1 MQQTIESF
9 ARRIGRRRRA
19 LAPVLLLLV
28 LALGFFAF
36 FAIADEVAEGEIRVL
51 DERILLSMRNPA
63 DLADPL
69 GPAWLEEM
77 ALEITAVGGY
87 PLIVLSLAVVTGLL
101 LVTCRFGAAIYAF
114 FSVGSGALVS
124 HFLKTFYD
132 RPRPDVVAHLDVIHT
147 ASFPSGHAMVTTVAY
162 LTLAALVMRFFADWR
177 VRAYVLCV
185 AVFIALIVGVSRV
198 YLGVH
203 WPSDVAAGWA
213 LGAAW
218 ASLTWLAVTLLALY
232 RKSGRGK
239 ASRKQLRDDAPDAME
254 NP

>member
-1 MQQTIESF
+1 MTQTIKSF
-9 ARRIGRRRRA
+9 ARRVGRRRQA

-28 LALGFFAF
+28 LALGSFAF
-36 FAIADEVAEGEIRVL
+36 FAIADEVAEGEIRAF
-51 DERILLSMRNPA
+51 DESVLLSMRNPA
-63 DLADPL
+63 DPTDPL
-69 GPAWLEEM
+69 GPPWLEEI
-77 ALEITAVGGY
+77 ALEVTAVGGY

-101 LVTCRFGAAIYAF
+101 IVTRRFGAAFYAV

-132 RPRPDVVAHLDVIHT
+132 RPRPDIVAHLDVIHT

-185 AVFIALIVGVSRV
+185 AVLIALVVGVSRV

-232 RKSGRGK
+232 RNSGQAEG
-239 ASRKQLRDDAPDAME
+239 SRKQLRAGAAEAME
-254 NP
+254 KP